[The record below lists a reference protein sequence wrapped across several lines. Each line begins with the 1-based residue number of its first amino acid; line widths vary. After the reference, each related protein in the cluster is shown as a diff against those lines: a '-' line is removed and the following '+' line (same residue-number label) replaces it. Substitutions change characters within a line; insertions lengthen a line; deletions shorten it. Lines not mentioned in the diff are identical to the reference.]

1 MAKTAAN
8 KATDRIGQNVSE
20 PALKR
25 SISLPLLVFYGLG
38 NILGA
43 GIYVLV
49 GEIAGI
55 AGYYAPF
62 AFLVAATVATFTAFT
77 YGELAS
83 RYPLSAGEAVYV
95 QHGFH
100 IKSLSIITGLLIALG
115 GMVSAA
121 TITRGFVGYLK
132 LLIELPD
139 PLVIVVVLA
148 VLTSIAIW
156 GISES
161 ILIAA
166 LFTIFEILGLLL
178 IVWVGRDALT
188 DIHQTLP
195 DLIPPFQVEALSMV
209 MVGGFLAFFA
219 YMGFED
225 MVNVAEEVKNPSR
238 NLPLAIIIALVIST
252 LLYALVSIVAVS
264 TTSPDALAMS
274 ESPLAL
280 VYETN
285 TQKQPYFITFI
296 GLFAVINGALI
307 QMIMVSRIFYGMS
320 RNQWLPAFFG
330 HVNAKT
336 RTPINATISVAIL
349 IATLALFIPL
359 ITLASMTSLVLLIVF
374 VLLNLALLLIKRR
387 EPTPAGVKT
396 IPAWIPLLGFLTS
409 TALVMSRFFLD
420 G

>member
-1 MAKTAAN
+1 MTKAN
-8 KATDRIGQNVSE
+8 NHSSQQHRE

-55 AGYYAPF
+55 AGFYAPF
-62 AFLVAATVATFTAFT
+62 AFLLAATVATFTAFT

-95 QHGFH
+95 QHGFNK
-100 IKSLSIITGLLIALG
+100 KSLSIVTGLLIALG

-132 LLIELPD
+132 LLVELPD
-139 PLVIVVVLA
+139 PLVIAVVLA
-148 VLTSIAIW
+148 VLAGIAIW

-161 ILIAA
+161 ILVAA
-166 LFTIFEILGLLL
+166 LFTILEILGLLL

-188 DIHQTLP
+188 EIPQTLP
-195 DLIPPFQVEALSMV
+195 DLIPPLQKDALSVV

-238 NLPLAIIIALVIST
+238 NLPLAIIIALVVST
-252 LLYALVSIVAVS
+252 LLYAAVSIVAVS
-264 TTSPDALAMS
+264 TTSPEMLATS

-280 VYETN
+280 VYEIN
-285 TQKQPYFITFI
+285 TQKRPYFITFI

-307 QMIMVSRIFYGMS
+307 QMIMASRILYGMS
-320 RNQWLPAFFG
+320 RNHWLPAFFG
-330 HVNAKT
+330 RVNAKT
-336 RTPINATISVAIL
+336 RTPINATISVAVL
-349 IATLALFIPL
+349 VATLALFIPL

-374 VLLNLALLLIKRR
+374 VLLNLALLLIKHR
-387 EPTPAGVKT
+387 EPAPAGVKT
-396 IPAWIPLLGFLTS
+396 VPVWIPLLGLITS
-409 TALVMSRFFLD
+409 TALVLSRFILN